1 MEQAII
7 NNRKARFNYEILET
21 YEAGIELKGY
31 EVKALKTGR
40 GDITG
45 AHVIVRGNEAWLV
58 NANIPPYQQ
67 NNTPDDY
74 EPTRTRRLLLKSKE
88 IKILAGKIY
97 KTGLTIV
104 PLKVYNKNRLVKL
117 ELGLGR
123 GKKKADKRE
132 AIKKREW
139 SRLRRN
145 IETG

>member
-1 MEQAII
+1 MII

-21 YEAGIELKGY
+21 CEAGIELKGY
-31 EVKALKTGR
+31 EVKALKAGR
-40 GDITG
+40 GNITA
-45 AHVIVRGNEAWLV
+45 AHVIIRGNEAWLV
-58 NANIPPYQQ
+58 NAHISPYQH
-67 NNTPDDY
+67 NNTPADY
-74 EPTRTRRLLLKSKE
+74 EPTRTRRLLLNADE
-88 IKILAGKIY
+88 IKLLAGKIY
-97 KTGLTIV
+97 KTGLTII
-104 PLKVYNKNRLVKL
+104 PLKVYNKNRLVKI